1 MKGIIIKLFKLNLS
15 SSYKSKLI
23 GYDRD
28 EMGHDLIYA
37 TPSTLLIFSL
47 SLSLQIK
54 YALNQNHNCCRS
66 DARFNLLLLLSI
78 FVFARA
84 DPFI

>member
-47 SLSLQIK
+47 SLSTNQICSEPK
-54 YALNQNHNCCRS
+54 SQ
-66 DARFNLLLLLSI
+66 LLPI
-78 FVFARA
+78 GC
-84 DPFI
+84 PI